1 MTGNLAVS
9 GQGVFFVSGLDGA
22 VMVQNQRDT
31 IAIAAVGD
39 DADMRGI
46 NDDVATLPGSKVGEI
61 GGERQEVT
69 LEIGE

>member
-1 MTGNLAVS
+1 
-9 GQGVFFVSGLDGA
+9 
-22 VMVQNQRDT
+22 MVQNQRDT
-31 IAIAAVGD
+31 IAIAAIGD